1 MGRDMQGWATRG
13 WYGLGLTSSE
23 FPPHCPCW
31 LRLRLAVTI
40 VGRGV
45 GGVGQCIGENVTV
58 VRSRLATSTRV
69 LIHFG
74 HQLSSH
80 KALLSYIILRVLY
93 PLQKTPKSAFP
104 MLVSS
109 KPFPERTKC
118 STIQTL
124 VNVVIQHGA
133 KLVLVILPKTFQV
146 RAILWEIFC

>member
-1 MGRDMQGWATRG
+1 MGNAWVVRTWLDELRVP
-13 WYGLGLTSSE
+13 S
-23 FPPHCPCW
+23 CPCW

-80 KALLSYIILRVLY
+80 KASLSYIILLRVLY
-93 PLQKTPKSAFP
+93 PLHKAPKSASP

-109 KPFPERTKC
+109 KPFSEGTIC

-124 VNVVIQHGA
+124 VIQHEA
-133 KLVLVILPKTFQV
+133 RLVLVILPKTFQV
-146 RAILWEIFC
+146 RAILWEISR